1 MPKVTPQKISELK
14 RLDPIFA
21 KRYKQ
26 LITAKNTN
34 RAPKF
39 DLNDY
44 YASMAILKGS
54 KALAKKREEIV
65 TLANNVQVNKPKT
78 FKIEME
84 KAEAKVKYYVQ
95 NLCDFL

>member
-1 MPKVTPQKISELK
+1 MSLK
-14 RLDPIFA
+14 KADPVFA

-39 DLNDY
+39 DSGDY
-44 YASMAILKGS
+44 FASMTIIKGS
-54 KALAKKREEIV
+54 KALIRQREEIINM
-65 TLANNVQVNKPKT
+65 ANTVEITKPKI

-84 KAEAKVKYYVQ
+84 KVDAKVKHYMQ
-95 NLCDFL
+95 NLVEFL

>member
-1 MPKVTPQKISELK
+1 VPKVTPQKISELK

-54 KALAKKREEIV
+54 KALTKKREEIV